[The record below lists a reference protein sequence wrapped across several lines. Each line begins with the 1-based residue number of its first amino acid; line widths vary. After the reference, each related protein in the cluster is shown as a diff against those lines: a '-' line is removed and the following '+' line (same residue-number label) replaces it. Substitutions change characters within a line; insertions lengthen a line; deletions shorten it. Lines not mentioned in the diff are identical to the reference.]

1 MGGGNTNNKYSDI
14 GYYFVNQPYK
24 DFAKDCFYL
33 IASIACTMGIT
44 YFNIF
49 VKKSNAKGLHFAK
62 DKIKATYIKDDGI
75 FSYFKLNVVID
86 TNMISSLQKRFNI
99 IYDL

>member
-1 MGGGNTNNKYSDI
+1 MQGEGTNNKYSDI

-33 IASIACTMGIT
+33 IASIACSMGIT
-44 YFNIF
+44 YFDIF

-62 DKIKATYIKDDGI
+62 DKLKDIHIKDDDI
-75 FSYFKLNVVID
+75 FSYFKLNVAID
-86 TNMISSLQKRFNI
+86 TNKISSLQKRFNI
-99 IYDL
+99 KYDL